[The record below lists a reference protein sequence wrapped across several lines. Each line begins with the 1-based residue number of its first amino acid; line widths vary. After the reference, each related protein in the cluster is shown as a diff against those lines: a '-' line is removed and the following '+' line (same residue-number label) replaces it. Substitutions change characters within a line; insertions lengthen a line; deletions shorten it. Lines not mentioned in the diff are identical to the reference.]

1 MAGVNKGRFAAEI
14 DGDFVVFLIGMRINS
29 LWAVHQWLPVALA
42 MPRMLKELKQQPEL
56 GLLDAQYYKGPRIA
70 MTVQYWRSF
79 EQLHAYA
86 HAKDKDHLPA
96 WTEFNRRV
104 GATGVV
110 GVFHETY
117 MISAGRYGAVYV
129 NMPRFGLAVAGGMV
143 PAVGRMQ
150 SAKERIKASGAKAE
164 GDDLPGRW

>member
-1 MAGVNKGRFAAEI
+1 MAEVKNGRFAAEI
-14 DGDFVVFLIGMRINS
+14 DGDFVVFLIGMRINN
-29 LWAVHQWLPVALA
+29 LWAVHKWLPVSLA
-42 MPRMLKELKQQPEL
+42 MPRMLKELKKQPEL
-56 GLLDAQYYKGPRIA
+56 GLLEASYFLSPPIA

-86 HAKDKDHLPA
+86 HAEDKDHLPA
-96 WTEFNRRV
+96 WAEFNQRV

-117 MISAGRYGAVYV
+117 IVSAGKYEAVYV
-129 NMPRFGLAVAGGMV
+129 NMPRMGLALAGEMV

-150 SAKERIKASGAKAE
+150 SAKERMGASGEK
-164 GDDLPGRW
+164 